1 MLGVKIG
8 DYHSYST
15 WGLWLKKPMKITPP
29 EPQTHEVEILG
40 VNGTVDLMPRL
51 VGGTRYK
58 DREIEIEL
66 SAFATSGEWVEKET
80 DLVNKIHG
88 KRLQIISDQDP
99 NYYYYGLV
107 TVVDTKHQGLN
118 LVTIKINVLAQPY
131 KVSLDGTVSKL

>member
-8 DYHSYST
+8 DWHSYSA
-15 WGLWLKKPMKITPP
+15 WGLWLKKVPKIPPP

-40 VNGTVDLMPRL
+40 VNGTLDLMPRL
-51 VGGTRYK
+51 VGGVRYK

-66 SAFATSGEWVEKET
+66 SAFATAADWVDKET

-88 KRLQIISDQDP
+88 QRLRVVFDQDP

-107 TVVDTKHQGLN
+107 TVGDTKHQGLN
-118 LVTIKINVLAQPY
+118 LVTVKISVLAQPY